1 MAQIT
6 QTTTPEHSTRA
17 PKPKRRAVGRIAGGG
32 YGWKAGLLVEA
43 ALFLLLWQLFTTEY
57 QLLSPR
63 VLPPPADV
71 WDAVVELA
79 STGTLLDHTLFT
91 LQNFVL
97 GFALSVAIAIPV
109 GVLLGGS
116 DIAELLFAP
125 PLWALYAVPRIALAP
140 LFVIVFGLGSASKVA
155 VVFSLASLPILVST
169 LEGMKNVPPS
179 YVSAARVYGAGR
191 LHVVQKVVLHAI
203 LPYIFVGLR
212 IGVAGAIAGAIVG
225 EYIGSFQGL
234 GMLLAR
240 ASYNFNIARALALVL
255 VIVVIAVLL
264 MLIVEGVR
272 RKLVPWD
279 VKQK

>member
-1 MAQIT
+1 MAQT
-6 QTTTPEHSTRA
+6 LETTIQVPDPRA
-17 PKPKRRAVGRIAGGG
+17 PVRQRGGLRLLGGG
-32 YGWKAGLLVEA
+32 YWWKVGLCLEAGVA
-43 ALFLLLWQLFTTEY
+43 LLLWQVFTT
-57 QLLSPR
+57 QFQFLSPR

-71 WDAVVELA
+71 WAAFAELA
-79 STGTLLDHTLFT
+79 AAGTLLDHMLFT

-97 GFALSVAIAIPV
+97 GFALSVVIAIPV
-109 GVLLGGS
+109 GILLGGS

-140 LFVIVFGLGSASKVA
+140 LFVIVFGLGGPSKVA
-155 VVFSLASLPILVST
+155 VAFSLASLPIVVST
-169 LEGMKNVPPS
+169 LEGMKNVPAT
-179 YVSAARVYGAGR
+179 YVSAARVYGASR
-191 LHVVQKVVLHAI
+191 LQVVHKVVLHAI

-225 EYIGSFQGL
+225 EYIGSFKGL

-240 ASYNFNIARALALVL
+240 ASYNFNIARALALVF

-264 MLIVEGVR
+264 MLIIELVR

-279 VKQK
+279 VKKQ

>member
-1 MAQIT
+1 MT
-6 QTTTPEHSTRA
+6 QTLESTIQVPEPRE
-17 PKPKRRAVGRIAGGG
+17 PVRRRAGLRLLGG
-32 YGWKAGLLVEA
+32 YWWKVGLILEAGI
-43 ALFLLLWQLFTTEY
+43 FLLLWQVVTTES
-57 QLLSPR
+57 QLFSPR
-63 VLPPPADV
+63 VLPPPSDV
-71 WDAVVELA
+71 WAALTELA
-79 STGTLLDHTLFT
+79 TAGTLLEHTLFT

-97 GFALSVAIAIPV
+97 GFALSVVIAIPV

-116 DIAELLFAP
+116 AIAEMLFAP

-140 LFVIVFGLGSASKVA
+140 LFVIVFGLGSPSKVA
-155 VVFSLASLPILVST
+155 VAFSLASLPIVVST
-169 LEGMKNVPPS
+169 LEGMKNVPQA
-179 YVSAARVYGAGR
+179 YVSAARVYGASR
-191 LHVVQKVVLHAI
+191 LQVAYKVVLHAI

-240 ASYNFNIARALALVL
+240 ASYNFNIARALALVF

-264 MLIVEGVR
+264 MVVIEGVR

-279 VKQK
+279 VKK